1 MMTLGIDP
9 GLTGAL
15 ALLDAAG
22 QVVILHDLPTL
33 HRGTGKVKRELDPA
47 GLAHLLRPHA
57 GSIALAVV
65 EGVASRPGQ
74 GVASMFSL
82 GHSLGVIHGV
92 MGALC
97 IPWQPVTPSVW
108 KKAAGLSSDK
118 EAARAQA
125 SKLFPDMELHRI
137 KDHNRAEALL
147 IARYG
152 LSQRFTA
159 QGR

>member
-1 MMTLGIDP
+1 
-9 GLTGAL
+9 
-15 ALLDAAG
+15 
-22 QVVILHDLPTL
+22 
-33 HRGTGKVKRELDPA
+33 
-47 GLAHLLRPHA
+47 
-57 GSIALAVV
+57 
-65 EGVASRPGQ
+65 
-74 GVASMFSL
+74 MFSL

-159 QGR
+159 RGR